1 MEFNLN
7 EMIRPHLVG
16 VNSYQTLRD
25 SYIDKQAVYLDA
37 NENPFGEFNR
47 YPDGDPIQLKK
58 KLAEINLAKT
68 ENLFLGNGSDE
79 LIDLTMRIFCEP
91 AKDSIL
97 IMNPSFVMYQIYA
110 KMNNLQ
116 VEKLEL
122 NSDFELEKDW
132 FLNTV
137 SKSQAKVLFLC
148 SPNNPTGNSIADLE
162 FYIQNF
168 NGIVVVDE
176 AYIEFSPEDSTV
188 SLLNKYP
195 NLIVLKTL
203 SKAFGMAGLRIGI
216 GLSSPEI
223 ASLFIQL
230 KPPYNISSESQKLAL
245 EKLNKVEEIENN
257 ISFILEEKRKLK
269 EGLDQ
274 INEVVKIYPSDANF
288 FLVEFEDAQLIYQKL
303 LDKNILTSLR
313 HPNLKNCLRIS
324 VGTAEENS
332 QLLKVLSEINQS

>member
-1 MEFNLN
+1 
-7 EMIRPHLVG
+7 MIRPHLAG
-16 VNSYQTLRD
+16 VKSYQTLRD
-25 SYIDKQAVYLDA
+25 SYINKQAVYLDA

-58 KLAEINLAKT
+58 KLAEIKHAKT

-91 AKDSIL
+91 TKDSIM
-97 IMNPSFVMYQIYA
+97 IMNPSFVMYEIYA

-116 VEKLEL
+116 VEKLQL
-122 NSDFELEKDW
+122 NSDFELEKGK
-132 FLNTV
+132 FLNTI
-137 SKSQAKVLFLC
+137 STSQAKVLFLC
-148 SPNNPTGNSIADLE
+148 SPNNPTGNSIDDLE

-176 AYIEFSPEDSTV
+176 AYIEFSPQDSAV
-188 SLLNKYP
+188 KLLNKYP

-216 GLSSPEI
+216 GFASAEI

-245 EKLNKVEEIENN
+245 EQLNN
-257 ISFILEEKRKLK
+257 IEQIQNNIKFILEEKEKLK

-274 INEVVKIYPSDANF
+274 INEVVKIYSSDANF
-288 FLVEFEDAQLIYQKL
+288 FLIEFKDAQLIYQKL

-313 HPNLKNCLRIS
+313 HQSLKNCLRIS
-324 VGTAEENS
+324 VGTAQENS
-332 QLLKVLSEINQS
+332 ELLKVLSEIN

>member
-1 MEFNLN
+1 
-7 EMIRPHLVG
+7 MIRPHLVG

>member
-7 EMIRPHLVG
+7 KMIRPHLAG
-16 VNSYQTLRD
+16 VKSYQTLRN
-25 SYIDKQAVYLDA
+25 SYIGKQAVYLDA
-37 NENPFGEFNR
+37 NENPFGQFNR

-58 KLAEINLAKT
+58 KLAEINQTKT

-97 IMNPSFVMYQIYA
+97 IMNPSFVMYEIYA

-116 VEKLEL
+116 VEKLQL
-122 NSDFELEKDW
+122 NSDFHLEKDK
-132 FLNTV
+132 FFDTV

-168 NGIVVVDE
+168 KGIVVVDE
-176 AYIEFSPEDSTV
+176 AYIEFSPEDSAV
-188 SLLNKYP
+188 KLLNKYP

-203 SKAFGMAGLRIGI
+203 SKAFGMAGLRIGV
-216 GLSSPEI
+216 GFASPEI
-223 ASLFIQL
+223 ASLFLQL

-245 EKLNKVEEIENN
+245 EQLQNEKEQAEN
-257 ISFILEEKRKLK
+257 IQTILLEKEKLK
-269 EGLDQ
+269 KGLSE
-274 INEVVKIYPSDANF
+274 NKEVVKIYPSDANF
-288 FLVEFEDAQLIYQKL
+288 FLIEFRDAEKVYQKL
-303 LDKNILTSLR
+303 LQANIWTSLR
-313 HPNLKNCLRIS
+313 HPALKNCLRVS
-324 VGTAEENS
+324 VGKPAEN
-332 QLLKVLSEINQS
+332 LKVLNVLSEI

>member
-16 VNSYQTLRD
+16 VNSYQTLRN

-58 KLAEINLAKT
+58 KLAEINQSKT

-97 IMNPSFVMYQIYA
+97 IMNPSFVMYEIYA

-116 VEKLEL
+116 VEKLQL
-122 NSDFELEKDW
+122 NSDFELEKDK
-132 FLNTV
+132 FLDTV

-148 SPNNPTGNSIADLE
+148 SPNNPTGNSIEDLE

-176 AYIEFSPEDSTV
+176 AYIEFSPDDSAV
-188 SLLNKYP
+188 KLLNKYP

-203 SKAFGMAGLRIGI
+203 SKAFGMAGLRIGV
-216 GLSSPEI
+216 GFATAEI

-230 KPPYNISSESQKLAL
+230 KPPYNISSQSQKLAFDQL
-245 EKLNKVEEIENN
+245 NN
-257 ISFILEEKRKLK
+257 IEQIQNNIKFILEEKEKLK
-269 EGLDQ
+269 DGLKQ
-274 INEVVKIYPSDANF
+274 IKEVLKIYPSDANF
-288 FLVEFEDAQLIYQKL
+288 FLIEFKDAQLIYQKL

-313 HPNLKNCLRIS
+313 HPTIKNCLRIS
-324 VGTAEENS
+324 VGTAQENS
-332 QLLKVLSEINQS
+332 ELLKVLSEIN

>member
-7 EMIRPHLVG
+7 TMIRPHLVG
-16 VNSYQTLRD
+16 VKSYQTLRD
-25 SYIDKQAVYLDA
+25 SYIGKQAVYLDA
-37 NENPFGEFNR
+37 NENPFGQFNR
-47 YPDGDPIQLKK
+47 YPDGDPVQLKK
-58 KLAEINLAKT
+58 KLAEINVAKT

-97 IMNPSFVMYQIYA
+97 IMNPSFVMYEIYA
-110 KMNNLQ
+110 KMNNVK

-122 NSDFELEKDW
+122 NSDFELEKDL
-132 FLNTV
+132 FLNII

-168 NGIVVVDE
+168 KGIVVVDE
-176 AYIEFSPEDSTV
+176 AYIEFSPKDSAV
-188 SLLNKYP
+188 KLLNKYP

-203 SKAFGMAGLRIGI
+203 SKAFGMAGLRIGV
-216 GLSSPEI
+216 GFASPEI

-230 KPPYNISSESQKLAL
+230 KPPYNISSQSQKLAFEQL
-245 EKLNKVEEIENN
+245 NN
-257 ISFILEEKRKLK
+257 IEQIQNNIKFILEEKKKLK

-288 FLVEFEDAQLIYQKL
+288 FLIEFKDAQLIYQKL

-324 VGTAEENS
+324 VGTAQEN
-332 QLLKVLSEINQS
+332 LELIKVLSEINES

>member
-1 MEFNLN
+1 
-7 EMIRPHLVG
+7 MIRPHLVG
-16 VNSYQTLRD
+16 VNSYQTLRN

-58 KLAEINLAKT
+58 KLAEINQSKT

-97 IMNPSFVMYQIYA
+97 IMNPSFVMYEIYA

-116 VEKLEL
+116 VEKLQL
-122 NSDFELEKDW
+122 NSDFELEKDK
-132 FLNTV
+132 FLDTV

-148 SPNNPTGNSIADLE
+148 SPNNPTGNSIEDLE

-176 AYIEFSPEDSTV
+176 AYIEFSPDDSAV
-188 SLLNKYP
+188 KLLNKYP

-203 SKAFGMAGLRIGI
+203 SKAFGMAGLRIGV
-216 GLSSPEI
+216 GFATAEI

-230 KPPYNISSESQKLAL
+230 KPPYNISSQSQKLAFDQL
-245 EKLNKVEEIENN
+245 NN
-257 ISFILEEKRKLK
+257 IEQIQNNIKFILEEKEKLK
-269 EGLDQ
+269 DGLKQ
-274 INEVVKIYPSDANF
+274 IKEVLKIYPSDANF
-288 FLVEFEDAQLIYQKL
+288 FLIEFKDAQLIYQKL

-313 HPNLKNCLRIS
+313 HPTIKNCLRIS
-324 VGTAEENS
+324 VGTAQENS
-332 QLLKVLSEINQS
+332 ELLKVLSEIN

>member
-7 EMIRPHLVG
+7 KMIRPHLAG
-16 VNSYQTLRD
+16 VKSYQTLRD
-25 SYIDKQAVYLDA
+25 SYIDKQAIYLDA

-47 YPDGDPIQLKK
+47 YPDGDHIQLKK
-58 KLAEINLAKT
+58 KLAEINHAKT

-91 AKDSIL
+91 AKDSIK
-97 IMNPSFVMYQIYA
+97 IMNPSFVMYEIYA

-116 VEKLEL
+116 VEKLQL
-122 NSDFELEKDW
+122 NSDFQLENDK

-148 SPNNPTGNSIADLE
+148 SPNNPTGNSIDDLE

-168 NGIVVVDE
+168 SGIVVVDE
-176 AYIEFSPEDSTV
+176 AYIEFSPNDSAV
-188 SLLNKYP
+188 KLLHKYP

-203 SKAFGMAGLRIGI
+203 SKAFGMAGLRIGV
-216 GLSSPEI
+216 GFASPEI

-230 KPPYNISSESQKLAL
+230 KPPYNISSESQRLAL
-245 EKLNKVEEIENN
+245 EQLNKMEEIENN
-257 ISFILEEKRKLK
+257 IGFILEEKEKLK
-269 EGLDQ
+269 KGLKQ
-274 INEVVKIYPSDANF
+274 IKEVLKIYPSDANF
-288 FLVEFEDAQLIYQKL
+288 FLIEFKDAQLVYQKL

-313 HPNLKNCLRIS
+313 HPNLKNSLRIS
-324 VGTAEENS
+324 VGTAQENS
-332 QLLKVLSEINQS
+332 ELLKVLSEIN

>member
-7 EMIRPHLVG
+7 TMIRPHLAG
-16 VNSYQTLRD
+16 VKSYQTLRD
-25 SYIDKQAVYLDA
+25 SYISKQTIYLDA

-47 YPDGDPIQLKK
+47 YPDGDPIQLKQ
-58 KLAEINLAKT
+58 KLAEINQAKT

-91 AKDSIL
+91 TKDSIL
-97 IMNPSFVMYQIYA
+97 IMNPSFVMYEIYA

-116 VEKLEL
+116 VEKLQL
-122 NSDFELEKDW
+122 NSDFELEKDK
-132 FLNTV
+132 FLDTISN
-137 SKSQAKVLFLC
+137 SKSKVLFLC

-168 NGIVVVDE
+168 KGIVVVDE
-176 AYIEFSPEDSTV
+176 AYIEFSPNDSAV
-188 SLLNKYP
+188 RLLSKYP

-203 SKAFGMAGLRIGI
+203 SKAFGMASLRIGV

-245 EKLNKVEEIENN
+245 EQLNN
-257 ISFILEEKRKLK
+257 IEQIQNNIKFILEEKEKLK
-269 EGLDQ
+269 QGLDQ

-288 FLVEFEDAQLIYQKL
+288 FLIEFKDAQLIYQKL
-303 LDKNILTSLR
+303 LDNNILTSLR
-313 HPNLKNCLRIS
+313 HPSLKNCLRIS
-324 VGTAEENS
+324 VGTAQENLE
-332 QLLKVLSEINQS
+332 LLKVLSEIN

>member
-1 MEFNLN
+1 
-7 EMIRPHLVG
+7 MIRPHLAG
-16 VNSYQTLRD
+16 VKSYKTLRD
-25 SYIDKQAVYLDA
+25 SYINKQAVYLDA

-47 YPDGDPIQLKK
+47 YPEGDPIQLKK

-79 LIDLTMRIFCEP
+79 LIDLTMRIFGEP

-97 IMNPSFVMYQIYA
+97 IMNPSFVMYEIYA

-116 VEKLEL
+116 VEKLQL
-122 NSDFELEKDW
+122 NSDFQLEKDK
-132 FLNTV
+132 FLDTA

-176 AYIEFSPEDSTV
+176 AYIEFSPEDSAV
-188 SLLNKYP
+188 NLLSKYP

-203 SKAFGMAGLRIGI
+203 SKAFGMAGLRIGV
-216 GLSSPEI
+216 GFASPEI

-245 EKLNKVEEIENN
+245 EQLNNLEVFKNN
-257 ISFILEEKRKLK
+257 ISIILKEKEKLK
-269 EGLDQ
+269 FGLEQ
-274 INEVVKIYPSDANF
+274 INQVVKIFPSDANF
-288 FLVEFEDAQLIYQKL
+288 FLIEFKDAQLIYQKL

-332 QLLKVLSEINQS
+332 ELLKVLSEINQS

>member
-1 MEFNLN
+1 
-7 EMIRPHLVG
+7 MIRPHLAG
-16 VNSYQTLRD
+16 VKSYQTLRD
-25 SYIDKQAVYLDA
+25 SYINKKAIYLDA

-58 KLAEINLAKT
+58 KLAEINVAKT

-97 IMNPSFVMYQIYA
+97 IMNPSFVMYEIYA

-116 VEKLEL
+116 VEKLQL
-122 NSDFELEKDW
+122 NSDFELEKDK
-132 FLNTV
+132 FLDTI
-137 SKSQAKVLFLC
+137 SESQAKALFLC
-148 SPNNPTGNSIADLE
+148 SPNNPTGNSIDDLE

-176 AYIEFSPEDSTV
+176 AYIEFSPEDSAV
-188 SLLNKYP
+188 KLLNKYP

-203 SKAFGMAGLRIGI
+203 SKAFGMAGLRIGV
-216 GLSSPEI
+216 GFASAEI

-230 KPPYNISSESQKLAL
+230 KPPYNISSQSQRLAL
-245 EKLNKVEEIENN
+245 EQLNN
-257 ISFILEEKRKLK
+257 IEQIQNNIKFILEEKEKLK

-288 FLVEFEDAQLIYQKL
+288 FLIEFKDAQLTYQKL
-303 LDKNILTSLR
+303 LDNNILTSLR
-313 HPNLKNCLRIS
+313 HPILKNCLRIS
-324 VGTAEENS
+324 VGTAQENS
-332 QLLKVLSEINQS
+332 ELLKVLSEIN

>member
-7 EMIRPHLVG
+7 KMIRPHLAG
-16 VNSYQTLRD
+16 VKSYQTLRN

-58 KLAEINLAKT
+58 KLAEINHVKP

-97 IMNPSFVMYQIYA
+97 MMNPSFVMYEIYA
-110 KMNNLQ
+110 KMNNLH
-116 VEKLEL
+116 VEKLQL
-122 NSDFELEKDW
+122 NSDFELEKDK
-132 FLNTV
+132 FLDTI
-137 SKSQAKVLFLC
+137 SKSQANVLFLC
-148 SPNNPTGNSIADLE
+148 SPNNPTGNSIDYLE

-168 NGIVVVDE
+168 SGIVVVDE
-176 AYIEFSPEDSTV
+176 AYIEFSPDDSAV
-188 SLLNKYP
+188 KLLNKYP

-203 SKAFGMAGLRIGI
+203 SKAFGMAGLRIGV
-216 GLSSPEI
+216 GLSSTEI

-245 EKLNKVEEIENN
+245 EQLNN
-257 ISFILEEKRKLK
+257 IEQIQNNIKFILVEKEKLK
-269 EGLDQ
+269 EGLKQ
-274 INEVVKIYPSDANF
+274 INQVVKIFPSDANF

-332 QLLKVLSEINQS
+332 ELLKVLSEINQS